1 MLKLATIKNY
11 LRVDFSMD
19 DELLTTFM
27 GVAEAYMRGALEQY
41 DSMLEREHLKSKIEM
56 CQLVIIQ
63 DLYENR
69 NQAGYGI
76 KDFGYTIRSM
86 IGQLQFEPVIEE
98 EFP

>member
-1 MLKLATIKNY
+1 MLTLETIKNY
-11 LRVDFSMD
+11 LRIDFTAD
-19 DELLTTFM
+19 DQLLTLFM

-41 DSMLEREHLKSKIEM
+41 DLMLKQEHLKAKIEM

-69 NQAGYGI
+69 NQAGYGV

-86 IGQLQFEPVIEE
+86 IGQLQFEPVTEE
-98 EFP
+98 ESP